1 MQKTENLEL
10 NIIEGTDVP
19 AYAPFNENMIKLDD
33 NVKKVDD
40 EINALKTSSESVLSR
55 LDIIGEEQ
63 TNQNSLISKN
73 TNDISTLKNDIST
86 LKNDVE
92 VISKNMFK
100 VKIEENGIIKTGTL
114 HTVKLKNTPNFT
126 SSVFYV
132 PIYDYNERTIKNNE
146 RYFVGITSA
155 YTIVDLTSLFGITDV
170 EDFELLSCTTY
181 AKGYYNYTSTHN
193 PEPMLAKTVAV
204 MTSSGSNNIMLE
216 LTGNSINAVKQSVGT
231 VPGSWQ
237 PGGFSTT
244 QDGESTIIL
253 RFIKYD
259 KE

>member
-19 AYAPFNENMIKLDD
+19 AYAPFNENMIKLDG

-40 EINALKTSSESVLSR
+40 KINALKTSSESVL
-55 LDIIGEEQ
+55 
-63 TNQNSLISKN
+63 
-73 TNDISTLKNDIST
+73 ST

-92 VISKNMFK
+92 VISKNMSK

-114 HTVKLKNTPNFT
+114 HTVKLKKTPTFT
-126 SSVFYV
+126 SSVFNV
-132 PIYDYNERTIKNNE
+132 PIYDYDEHTIKNNE

-155 YTIVDLTSLFGITDV
+155 FITVDLTSLFGITDV

-181 AKGYYNYTSTHN
+181 AKGYYNYTSSHN

-204 MTSSGSNNIMLE
+204 MTPSGSNNIMLE

-231 VPGSWQ
+231 VPGTWQ
-237 PGGFSTT
+237 PGGYSTS

>member
-19 AYAPFNENMIKLDD
+19 AYAPFNENMNKLDG

-55 LDIIGEEQ
+55 LGI
-63 TNQNSLISKN
+63 
-73 TNDISTLKNDIST
+73 
-86 LKNDVE
+86 
-92 VISKNMFK
+92 ISKNMSK

-114 HTVKLKNTPNFT
+114 HTVKLKNTPNFY
-126 SSVFYV
+126 SSVFIV
-132 PIYDYNERTIKNNE
+132 PIYDYDEHTIKNNE

-155 YTIVDLTSLFGITDV
+155 NTTIDLTSLFGITNV

-181 AKGYYNYTSTHN
+181 AKGYYNYTSSHN

-204 MTSSGSNNIMLE
+204 MTPSGSNNIMLE

-231 VPGSWQ
+231 VPGTWQ
-237 PGGFSTT
+237 PGGFITS

>member
-19 AYAPFNENMIKLDD
+19 AYAPFNENMIKLDG

-55 LDIIGEEQ
+55 LDIIDEEQ

-73 TNDISTLKNDIST
+73 TNDISTLKND
-86 LKNDVE
+86 VE
-92 VISKNMFK
+92 VISKNMSK

-114 HTVKLKNTPNFT
+114 HTVKLKKTPTFT
-126 SSVFYV
+126 SSAFNV
-132 PIYDYNERTIKNNE
+132 PIYDYNEHTIKNNE

-155 YTIVDLTSLFGITDV
+155 FTTVDLTSLFGITDV

-181 AKGYYNYTSTHN
+181 AKGYYNYTSSHN

-204 MTSSGSNNIMLE
+204 MTPTGSNNIMLE

-231 VPGSWQ
+231 VPGTWQ
-237 PGGFSTT
+237 PGGFSTS

>member
-19 AYAPFNENMIKLDD
+19 AYAPFNENMIKLDG

-55 LDIIGEEQ
+55 LGIIDEEQ

-73 TNDISTLKNDIST
+73 TNDISTLKND
-86 LKNDVE
+86 VE
-92 VISKNMFK
+92 VISKKMSK

-114 HTVKLKNTPNFT
+114 HTVKLKKTPTFT
-126 SSVFYV
+126 SSVFNV
-132 PIYDYNERTIKNNE
+132 PIYDYDEHTIKNNE
-146 RYFVGITSA
+146 RYFVGINSA
-155 YTIVDLTSLFGITDV
+155 FTTVDLTSLFGITDV

-181 AKGYYNYTSTHN
+181 AKGYYNYTTSHN

-204 MTSSGSNNIMLE
+204 MTPSGSNNIMLE

-231 VPGSWQ
+231 VPGTWQ
-237 PGGFSTT
+237 PGGFSTS

>member
-19 AYAPFNENMIKLDD
+19 AYAPFNENMNKLDG
-33 NVKKVDD
+33 NAKKVDD

-55 LDIIGEEQ
+55 LGIIDEEQ

-73 TNDISTLKNDIST
+73 TNDISTLKND
-86 LKNDVE
+86 VE
-92 VISKNMFK
+92 VISKNMSK

-114 HTVKLKNTPNFT
+114 HTVKLKKTPTFT
-126 SSVFYV
+126 SSVFNV
-132 PIYDYNERTIKNNE
+132 PIYDYNEHTIKNNE
-146 RYFVGITSA
+146 RYCVGITSA
-155 YTIVDLTSLFGITDV
+155 FTTVDLTSLFGITDV

-181 AKGYYNYTSTHN
+181 AKGYYNYTSSHN

-204 MTSSGSNNIMLE
+204 MTPSGSNNIMLE

-231 VPGSWQ
+231 VPGNWQ
-237 PGGFSTT
+237 PGGFNTS

>member
-19 AYAPFNENMIKLDD
+19 AYAPFNENMIKLDG

-40 EINALKTSSESVLSR
+40 EINALKTSSESALSR
-55 LDIIGEEQ
+55 LGIIDEEQ

-73 TNDISTLKNDIST
+73 TNDISTLKND
-86 LKNDVE
+86 VE
-92 VISKNMFK
+92 VISKNMSK

-114 HTVKLKNTPNFT
+114 HTVKLKKTPNF
-126 SSVFYV
+126 SSSAFNV
-132 PIYDYNERTIKNNE
+132 PIYDYDEHTIKNNV
-146 RYFVGITSA
+146 RYFVGITYA
-155 YTIVDLTSLFGITDV
+155 FTTVDLTSLFGITDV

-181 AKGYYNYTSTHN
+181 AKGYYNYGTTRN

-204 MTSSGSNNIMLE
+204 MTPSGSNNIMLE
-216 LTGNSINAVKQSVGT
+216 LTGNSINAVKQSIGT
-231 VPGSWQ
+231 GPGTWQ
-237 PGGFSTT
+237 PGGFSTS

>member
-19 AYAPFNENMIKLDD
+19 AYAPFNENMIKLDG
-33 NVKKVDD
+33 NVKKIDD

-55 LDIIGEEQ
+55 LDIIDEEQ

-73 TNDISTLKNDIST
+73 TND
-86 LKNDVE
+86 VE
-92 VISKNMFK
+92 VISKNMSK

-114 HTVKLKNTPNFT
+114 HTVKLKKTPTFT
-126 SSVFYV
+126 SSVFNV
-132 PIYDYNERTIKNNE
+132 PIYDYNEHTINNNE

-155 YTIVDLTSLFGITDV
+155 FTTVDLTSLFGITDV

-181 AKGYYNYTSTHN
+181 AKGYYNYTSSHN

-204 MTSSGSNNIMLE
+204 MTPSGSNNIMLE

-231 VPGSWQ
+231 VPGTWQ
-237 PGGFSTT
+237 PGGFSTS

>member
-19 AYAPFNENMIKLDD
+19 AYAPFNENMIKLDG

-40 EINALKTSSESVLSR
+40 EINTLKTSSESALSR
-55 LDIIGEEQ
+55 LDIIDEEQ
-63 TNQNSLISKN
+63 TNQNDLISKN
-73 TNDISTLKNDIST
+73 TNDIST

-92 VISKNMFK
+92 VISKNMSK

-114 HTVKLKNTPNFT
+114 HTVKLKKTPTFT
-126 SSVFYV
+126 SSVFIV
-132 PIYDYNERTIKNNE
+132 PIYDYSEQTIKNNE

-155 YTIVDLTSLFGITDV
+155 FTTIDLTSLFGITDV
-170 EDFELLSCTTY
+170 EDFELLSCITY
-181 AKGYYNYTSTHN
+181 AKGYYNYTSSHN

-204 MTSSGSNNIMLE
+204 MTPSGSNNIMLE

-231 VPGSWQ
+231 IPGTWQ
-237 PGGFSTT
+237 PGGYSTS

-253 RFIKYD
+253 RFIKYN

>member
-19 AYAPFNENMIKLDD
+19 AYAPFNENMNKLDG
-33 NVKKVDD
+33 NAKKVDD

-55 LDIIGEEQ
+55 LGIIDEEQ

-73 TNDISTLKNDIST
+73 TNDISTLKND
-86 LKNDVE
+86 VE
-92 VISKNMFK
+92 VISKNMSK

-114 HTVKLKNTPNFT
+114 HTVKLKKTPTFT
-126 SSVFYV
+126 SSVFNV
-132 PIYDYNERTIKNNE
+132 PIYDYNEHTIKNNE
-146 RYFVGITSA
+146 SYFVGITSA
-155 YTIVDLTSLFGITDV
+155 FTTVDLTSLFGITDV

-181 AKGYYNYTSTHN
+181 AKGYYNYTSSHN

-204 MTSSGSNNIMLE
+204 MTPSGSNNIMLE

-231 VPGSWQ
+231 VPGTWQ
-237 PGGFSTT
+237 PGGFNTS

>member
-10 NIIEGTDVP
+10 NIIEGTDIP
-19 AYAPFNENMIKLDD
+19 AYAPFNENMIKLDG

-55 LDIIGEEQ
+55 LGIIDEEQ

-73 TNDISTLKNDIST
+73 TNDISI

-92 VISKNMFK
+92 VISKNMSK

-114 HTVKLKNTPNFT
+114 HTVKLKKTPNF
-126 SSVFYV
+126 SYSAFNI
-132 PIYDYNERTIKNNE
+132 PIYDYNEHTIKNNV
-146 RYFVGITSA
+146 RYFVGITYA
-155 YTIVDLTSLFGITDV
+155 FTTVDLTSLFGITDV

-181 AKGYYNYTSTHN
+181 AKGYYNYTTTHN

-204 MTSSGSNNIMLE
+204 MTPSGSNNIMLE

-231 VPGSWQ
+231 VPGTWQ
-237 PGGFSTT
+237 PGGFSTE

>member
-19 AYAPFNENMIKLDD
+19 AYAPFNENMNKLDV

-40 EINALKTSSESVLSR
+40 EINALKTSSESAKSR
-55 LDIIGEEQ
+55 LDIIDEEQ

-73 TNDISTLKNDIST
+73 TNDIET

-92 VISKNMFK
+92 IISTNMSK
-100 VKIEENGIIKTGTL
+100 VKIQDNSVIKTGTL
-114 HTVKLKNTPNFT
+114 YTVKIKKTANF
-126 SSVFYV
+126 VGNGFIV
-132 PIYDYNERTIKNNE
+132 PIYDYIEHTIKSNE

-155 YTIVDLTSLFGITDV
+155 YTTIDLTSLFGITNV

-193 PEPMLAKTVAV
+193 PEPMIAKTVGV
-204 MTSSGSNNIMLE
+204 LTPSGSNNIMLE
-216 LTGNSINAVKQSVGT
+216 LTGNSVSALKQSAGSIAGT
-231 VPGSWQ
+231 WQ
-237 PGGFSTT
+237 PGGFSTL

>member
-19 AYAPFNENMIKLDD
+19 AYAPFNENMNKLDG

-55 LDIIGEEQ
+55 LGIIDEEQ

-73 TNDISTLKNDIST
+73 TNDITT

-92 VISKNMFK
+92 VISKNMSK
-100 VKIEENGIIKTGTL
+100 VKIEENGIIKNGTL
-114 HTVKLKNTPNFT
+114 HTVKLKKTPTFT
-126 SSVFYV
+126 SSIFTV
-132 PIYDYNERTIKNNE
+132 PIYDYSEHTIKNNE
-146 RYFVGITSA
+146 RYLVGITFA
-155 YTIVDLTSLFGITDV
+155 HATIDLTSLFGITNV

-181 AKGYYNYTSTHN
+181 AKGYYNYTSSHN
-193 PEPMLAKTVAV
+193 PEPMMAKTVAV
-204 MTSSGSNNIMLE
+204 LTPSGSSNIMIE
-216 LTGNSINAVKQSVGT
+216 LQGNNVNVVKQTAGSIAGT
-231 VPGSWQ
+231 WQ
-237 PGGFSTT
+237 PGGFSTE

>member
-19 AYAPFNENMIKLDD
+19 AYAPFNENMIKLDG

-55 LDIIGEEQ
+55 LGIIDEEQ

-73 TNDISTLKNDIST
+73 TNDISTLKND
-86 LKNDVE
+86 VE
-92 VISKNMFK
+92 VISKKMSK

-114 HTVKLKNTPNFT
+114 HTVKLKKTPTFT
-126 SSVFYV
+126 SSVFNV
-132 PIYDYNERTIKNNE
+132 PIYDYDEHTIKNNE

-155 YTIVDLTSLFGITDV
+155 FTTVDLTSLFGITDV

-181 AKGYYNYTSTHN
+181 AKGYYNYTTSHN

-204 MTSSGSNNIMLE
+204 MTPSGSNNIMLE
-216 LTGNSINAVKQSVGT
+216 LTGNSINAVKQSVST
-231 VPGSWQ
+231 VPGTWQ
-237 PGGFSTT
+237 PGGFSTS

>member
-19 AYAPFNENMIKLDD
+19 AYAPFNENMIKLDG

-55 LDIIGEEQ
+55 LGIIDEEQ

-73 TNDISTLKNDIST
+73 TNDISTLKND
-86 LKNDVE
+86 VE
-92 VISKNMFK
+92 VISKNMSK

-114 HTVKLKNTPNFT
+114 HTVKLKKTPTFT
-126 SSVFYV
+126 SSVFNV
-132 PIYDYNERTIKNNE
+132 PIYDYDEHTIKNNE

-155 YTIVDLTSLFGITDV
+155 FTTVDLTSLFGITDV

-181 AKGYYNYTSTHN
+181 AKGYYNYTTSHN

-204 MTSSGSNNIMLE
+204 MTPSGSNNIMLE

-231 VPGSWQ
+231 VPGTWQ
-237 PGGFSTT
+237 PSGFSIS

>member
-19 AYAPFNENMIKLDD
+19 AYAPFNENMIKLDG

-55 LDIIGEEQ
+55 LGIIDEEQ

-73 TNDISTLKNDIST
+73 TNDISTLKND
-86 LKNDVE
+86 VE
-92 VISKNMFK
+92 VISKNMSK

-114 HTVKLKNTPNFT
+114 HTVKLKKTPTFT
-126 SSVFYV
+126 SSAFNV
-132 PIYDYNERTIKNNE
+132 PIYDYDEHTIKNNE
-146 RYFVGITSA
+146 RYFVGITSEF
-155 YTIVDLTSLFGITDV
+155 TTVDLTSLFGITDV

-181 AKGYYNYTSTHN
+181 AKGYYNYTTSHN

-204 MTSSGSNNIMLE
+204 MTPSGSNNIMLE
-216 LTGNSINAVKQSVGT
+216 LTGNSIHAVKQSVGT
-231 VPGSWQ
+231 VPGTWQ
-237 PGGFSTT
+237 PGGFSTS
-244 QDGESTIIL
+244 QDGELTIIL

>member
-19 AYAPFNENMIKLDD
+19 AYAPFNENMNKLDG

-55 LDIIGEEQ
+55 LGIIDEEQ

-73 TNDISTLKNDIST
+73 TNDITT

-92 VISKNMFK
+92 VISKNMSK
-100 VKIEENGIIKTGTL
+100 VKIEENGIIKNGTL
-114 HTVKLKNTPNFT
+114 HTVKLKKTPTFT
-126 SSVFYV
+126 SSSFIV
-132 PIYDYNERTIKNNE
+132 PIYDYSEHTIKNNE
-146 RYFVGITSA
+146 RYFVGITFA
-155 YTIVDLTSLFGITDV
+155 HTTIDLTSLFDITNV

-181 AKGYYNYTSTHN
+181 AKGYYNYGTTRN
-193 PEPMLAKTVAV
+193 PEPMMAKTVAV
-204 MTSSGSNNIMLE
+204 LTPSGSSNIMLE
-216 LTGNSINAVKQSVGT
+216 LQGNNVTAVKQIAGT
-231 VPGSWQ
+231 IADTWQ
-237 PGGFSTT
+237 PGGFSTE

>member
-19 AYAPFNENMIKLDD
+19 AYAPFNENMIKLDG

-55 LDIIGEEQ
+55 LGIIDEEQ

-73 TNDISTLKNDIST
+73 TNDISTLKND
-86 LKNDVE
+86 VE
-92 VISKNMFK
+92 VISKNMSK

-114 HTVKLKNTPNFT
+114 HTVKLKKTPTFT
-126 SSVFYV
+126 SSAFNV
-132 PIYDYNERTIKNNE
+132 PIYDYDEHTIKNNE

-155 YTIVDLTSLFGITDV
+155 FTTVDLTSLFGITDV

-181 AKGYYNYTSTHN
+181 AKGYYNYTTSHN

-204 MTSSGSNNIMLE
+204 MTPSGSNNIMLE
-216 LTGNSINAVKQSVGT
+216 LTGNSINAVKQSVGI

-237 PGGFSTT
+237 PGGFNTS

>member
-19 AYAPFNENMIKLDD
+19 AYAPFNENMIKLDG

-40 EINALKTSSESVLSR
+40 EINALKTSSESVLS
-55 LDIIGEEQ
+55 
-63 TNQNSLISKN
+63 
-73 TNDISTLKNDIST
+73 T

-92 VISKNMFK
+92 VISKNMSK

-114 HTVKLKNTPNFT
+114 HTVKLKKTPTFT
-126 SSVFYV
+126 SSAFNV
-132 PIYDYNERTIKNNE
+132 PIYDYDEHTIKNNE
-146 RYFVGITSA
+146 RYFVGITFA
-155 YTIVDLTSLFGITDV
+155 FTTVDLTSLFGITDV

-181 AKGYYNYTSTHN
+181 AKGYYNYTTSHN

-204 MTSSGSNNIMLE
+204 MTPSGSNNIMLE

-231 VPGSWQ
+231 VPGTWQ
-237 PGGFSTT
+237 PGGFSTS

>member
-19 AYAPFNENMIKLDD
+19 AYAPFNENMNKLDG

-40 EINALKTSSESVLSR
+40 EIKSLQITSESVLSR
-55 LDIIGEEQ
+55 LGIIDEEQ
-63 TNQNSLISKN
+63 TNQNNLISKN
-73 TNDISTLKNDIST
+73 TNDITT

-92 VISKNMFK
+92 VISKNMSK

-114 HTVKLKNTPNFT
+114 HTVKLKKTPTFT
-126 SSVFYV
+126 SSSFNI
-132 PIYDYNERTIKNNE
+132 PIYDYDEHTIKNNE

-155 YTIVDLTSLFGITDV
+155 FTTVDLTSLFGITDV

-181 AKGYYNYTSTHN
+181 AKGYYNYTSSHN

-204 MTSSGSNNIMLE
+204 MTPSGSNNIMLE
-216 LTGNSINAVKQSVGT
+216 LTGNSIKAVKQSVGT
-231 VPGSWQ
+231 VPGTWQ
-237 PGGFSTT
+237 PSGFSTS

>member
-19 AYAPFNENMIKLDD
+19 AYAPFNENMIKLDG

-55 LDIIGEEQ
+55 LGIIDEEQ
-63 TNQNSLISKN
+63 INQNSLISKN
-73 TNDISTLKNDIST
+73 TNDISTLKND
-86 LKNDVE
+86 VE
-92 VISKNMFK
+92 VISKNMSK

-114 HTVKLKNTPNFT
+114 HTVKLKKTPNF
-126 SSVFYV
+126 SSSAFIV
-132 PIYDYNERTIKNNE
+132 PIYDYDKHTIKNNE
-146 RYFVGITSA
+146 RYFVGILYA
-155 YTIVDLTSLFGITDV
+155 YTTVDLTSLFGITDV

-181 AKGYYNYTSTHN
+181 AKGYYNYTTTHN

-204 MTSSGSNNIMLE
+204 MTPSGSNNIMLE
-216 LTGNSINAVKQSVGT
+216 LTGNKINALKQSAST
-231 VPGSWQ
+231 IPDTWQ
-237 PGGFSTT
+237 PGGFSTS

>member
-19 AYAPFNENMIKLDD
+19 AYAPFNENMNKLDG

-55 LDIIGEEQ
+55 LG
-63 TNQNSLISKN
+63 T
-73 TNDISTLKNDIST
+73 
-86 LKNDVE
+86 
-92 VISKNMFK
+92 ISKNMSK
-100 VKIEENGIIKTGTL
+100 VKIEKNGIIKTGTL
-114 HTVKLKNTPNFT
+114 HTVKLKNTPNFY
-126 SSVFYV
+126 SSGFIV
-132 PIYDYNERTIKNNE
+132 PIYDYNEHTIKNNE

-155 YTIVDLTSLFGITDV
+155 NTTIDLTSLFGITNV

-181 AKGYYNYTSTHN
+181 AKGYYNYTSSHN

-204 MTSSGSNNIMLE
+204 MTPSGSNNIMLE

-231 VPGSWQ
+231 VPGTWQ
-237 PGGFSTT
+237 PGGFSTS

>member
-19 AYAPFNENMIKLDD
+19 AYAPFNENMIKLDG
-33 NVKKVDD
+33 NIKKVDD
-40 EINALKTSSESVLSR
+40 EINALKTSSESTLSR
-55 LDIIGEEQ
+55 LGIIDEEQ
-63 TNQNSLISKN
+63 INQNSLISKN
-73 TNDISTLKNDIST
+73 TNDIAT

-92 VISKNMFK
+92 VISKNMSK

-114 HTVKLKNTPNFT
+114 HTVKLKKTPTFA
-126 SSVFYV
+126 SSVFFV
-132 PIYDYNERTIKNNE
+132 PIYDYNEHTIKNNE
-146 RYFVGITSA
+146 RYVVGITSA
-155 YTIVDLTSLFGITDV
+155 FTTVDLTSLFGITDV

-181 AKGYYNYTSTHN
+181 AKGYYNYTSSRN

-204 MTSSGSNNIMLE
+204 MTPKGSNNIMLE
-216 LTGNSINAVKQSVGT
+216 LTGDDINVIKQSVDT
-231 VPGSWQ
+231 FPDNWQ
-237 PGGFSTT
+237 PGGFSTS

>member
-10 NIIEGTDVP
+10 NIIEGTDIP
-19 AYAPFNENMIKLDD
+19 AYAPFNENMIKLDG

-40 EINALKTSSESVLSR
+40 EINALKTSSESALSR
-55 LDIIGEEQ
+55 LGIIDEEQ

-73 TNDISTLKNDIST
+73 TNDISTLKND
-86 LKNDVE
+86 VE
-92 VISKNMFK
+92 VISKNMSK

-114 HTVKLKNTPNFT
+114 HTVKLKKTPNFT
-126 SSVFYV
+126 SSSFIV
-132 PIYDYNERTIKNNE
+132 PIYDYSEHTIKNNE

-155 YTIVDLTSLFGITDV
+155 YTTIDLTSLFGITNV

-181 AKGYYNYTSTHN
+181 AKGYYNYTTSHN
-193 PEPMLAKTVAV
+193 PEPMMAKTVAV
-204 MTSSGSNNIMLE
+204 LTPSGSSNIMLE
-216 LTGNSINAVKQSVGT
+216 LRGNSVSAVKQIAGSIAGT
-231 VPGSWQ
+231 WQ
-237 PGGFSTT
+237 PGGFSTE

>member
-19 AYAPFNENMIKLDD
+19 AYAPFNENMIKLDG

-40 EINALKTSSESVLSR
+40 EINALKTSSESTLSR
-55 LDIIGEEQ
+55 LGIIDEEQ
-63 TNQNSLISKN
+63 INQNSLISKN
-73 TNDISTLKNDIST
+73 TNDIAT

-92 VISKNMFK
+92 VISKNMSK

-114 HTVKLKNTPNFT
+114 HTIKLKKTPTFA
-126 SSVFYV
+126 SSVFNV
-132 PIYDYNERTIKNNE
+132 PIYDYDEHTIKNNE

-155 YTIVDLTSLFGITDV
+155 FTTVDLTSLFGITDV

-181 AKGYYNYTSTHN
+181 AKGYYNYTSSHN

-204 MTSSGSNNIMLE
+204 MTPSGSNNIMLE
-216 LTGNSINAVKQSVGT
+216 LTGTSINAVKQSVGS
-231 VPGSWQ
+231 VPGTWQ
-237 PGGFSTT
+237 PGGFSTS